1 MRSAEVTIA
10 QNSSRKEN
18 LVASTLFVRI
28 FILRVWMK
36 SRLLRLEGFF
46 FSREM
51 VRGFRGVRGYK

>member
-1 MRSAEVTIA
+1 MRSAEVTMA

-46 FSREM
+46 STEM

>member
-46 FSREM
+46 FREL